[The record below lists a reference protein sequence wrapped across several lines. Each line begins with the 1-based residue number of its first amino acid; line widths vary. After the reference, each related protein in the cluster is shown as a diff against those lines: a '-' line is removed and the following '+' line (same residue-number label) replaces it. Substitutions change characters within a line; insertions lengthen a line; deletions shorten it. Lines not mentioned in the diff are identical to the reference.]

1 MEDEIRTELFIPCG
15 NLLLEGILEKPEEVE
30 SPMPAAVLCHPHP
43 LFGGNMHNN
52 VIRALR
58 NGFLEK
64 GIATLRFNFRGTGRS
79 DGKHGNGIDEM
90 EDVRAAIDFVA
101 TTPDV
106 DPARLVVAGYSFGCW
121 VGLRAAH
128 RDQRP
133 KGLIGISPPLDSYDF
148 SFLTSEMRP
157 KLLIVGDR
165 DFVCSVEAFQKL
177 IQDVPMPKMTAI
189 LKGVD
194 HFHFGSEQHLLALLD
209 SFMNTHP
216 LKQQS

>member
-1 MEDEIRTELFIPCG
+1 MPCG
-15 NLLLEGILEKPEEVE
+15 NLLLEGILETPQEVAP
-30 SPMPAAVLCHPHP
+30 PMPAAVLCHPHP

-90 EDVRAAIDFVA
+90 EDVRAAIDFLA
-101 TTPDV
+101 SASEV

-133 KGLIGISPPLDSYDF
+133 KSLVGISPPLDSYDF
-148 SFLTSEMRP
+148 SFMTSELRP

-165 DFVCSVEAFQKL
+165 DFVCSVKAFEKL
-177 IQDVPMPKMTAI
+177 TQEVPMPKMTAI
-189 LKGVD
+189 LKGAD
-194 HFHFGSEQHLLALLD
+194 HFHFGTEQHLVALLN
-209 SFMNTHP
+209 SFMNAHP
-216 LKQQS
+216 LQPQS